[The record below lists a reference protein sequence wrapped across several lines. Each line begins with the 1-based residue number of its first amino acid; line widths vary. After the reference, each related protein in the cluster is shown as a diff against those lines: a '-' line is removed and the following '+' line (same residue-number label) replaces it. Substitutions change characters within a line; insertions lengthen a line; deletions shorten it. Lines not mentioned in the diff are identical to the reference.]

1 MPMTGART
9 CGSHAGAFVRTYSGF
24 SGAEVA
30 WLIGGC
36 SCAEVS
42 AGPIPTRGGF
52 SVCTMAGRALID
64 GSSSAIPSSDLDL
77 ERPRVL
83 LRVLSIP
90 GDAVDQF
97 RAAHRFL
104 GQVRV
109 RSRGGV
115 PVDIAAVDFLRH
127 GELVHVLLEQA
138 PAAML
143 AHEPHAVGQER
154 KGDGAVVVELHVVR
168 VLPGLAHA
176 VCVKPEHPPAVHA

>member
-9 CGSHAGAFVRTYSGF
+9 CGNHAGALVRTYSGF
-24 SGAEVA
+24 SGAEVV

-42 AGPIPTRGGF
+42 AGPIPTRGF

-64 GSSSAIPSSDLDL
+64 GSGSAIPSSDPDL

-83 LRVLSIP
+83 LRVLSVP
-90 GDAVDQF
+90 GDAIDQF

-115 PVDIAAVDFLRH
+115 PVDTDAVDFLRQ
-127 GELVHVLLEQA
+127 GEVGHVLLEQA
-138 PAAML
+138 PAARL
-143 AHEPHAVGQER
+143 GHEPPAAGPRRRVEVAG
-154 KGDGAVVVELHVVR
+154 VVEIL
-168 VLPGLAHA
+168 LMSD
-176 VCVKPEHPPAVHA
+176 

>member
-9 CGSHAGAFVRTYSGF
+9 CGNHAGALVRTYGGF
-24 SGAEVA
+24 SGAEVV
-30 WLIGGC
+30 WSIGGC
-36 SCAEVS
+36 SCTEVS
-42 AGPIPTRGGF
+42 AGPIRTRGGF

-64 GSSSAIPSSDLDL
+64 CSSSAIPSSDLDL

-83 LRVLSIP
+83 LRVLSVP

-115 PVDIAAVDFLRH
+115 PVDIDAVDFLRH
-127 GELVHVLLEQA
+127 GEVVHVLLEQA
-138 PAAML
+138 PAARL
-143 AHEPHAVGQER
+143 GHEPPAAGPRRRVEVAG
-154 KGDGAVVVELHVVR
+154 VVEIL
-168 VLPGLAHA
+168 LMSD
-176 VCVKPEHPPAVHA
+176 

>member
-9 CGSHAGAFVRTYSGF
+9 CGNHAGALVRTYRGF
-24 SGAEVA
+24 SGAEVL

-52 SVCTMAGRALID
+52 SVCTMAGRALI
-64 GSSSAIPSSDLDL
+64 GRSSSSISSSDPDL

-83 LRVLSIP
+83 LRVLSVP

-115 PVDIAAVDFLRH
+115 LVDVDAVDLLRH
-127 GELVHVLLEQA
+127 GQVVHLLLDQA
-138 PAAML
+138 PASVL
-143 AHEPHAVGQER
+143 RLKPHALGQER
-154 KGDGAVVVELHVVR
+154 TGTDAV
-168 VLPGLAHA
+168 LA
-176 VCVKPEHPPAVHA
+176 

>member
-9 CGSHAGAFVRTYSGF
+9 CGNHAGALVRTYSGF
-24 SGAEVA
+24 SAAEVV

-64 GSSSAIPSSDLDL
+64 GSSSAIPSSDPDL

-83 LRVLSIP
+83 LRVPSVP

-97 RAAHRFL
+97 RAAHPVLWQGR
-104 GQVRV
+104 G
-109 RSRGGV
+109 RSHRGV
-115 PVDIAAVDFLRH
+115 HVHIDAVD
-127 GELVHVLLEQA
+127 LL
-138 PAAML
+138 
-143 AHEPHAVGQER
+143 
-154 KGDGAVVVELHVVR
+154 LH
-168 VLPGLAHA
+168 
-176 VCVKPEHPPAVHA
+176 

>member
-1 MPMTGART
+1 MPMTGARP
-9 CGSHAGAFVRTYSGF
+9 CGNHAGALVRTYSGF

-42 AGPIPTRGGF
+42 AEPIPTRGGF

-64 GSSSAIPSSDLDL
+64 GSSSAIPSSEPDL
-77 ERPRVL
+77 ERPPLL
-83 LRVLSIP
+83 LRVLSVP

-109 RSRGGV
+109 RIHGGV
-115 PVDIAAVDFLRH
+115 PVDIDSGDVLCPSQV
-127 GELVHVLLEQA
+127 GHV
-138 PAAML
+138 
-143 AHEPHAVGQER
+143 
-154 KGDGAVVVELHVVR
+154 
-168 VLPGLAHA
+168 
-176 VCVKPEHPPAVHA
+176 

>member
-9 CGSHAGAFVRTYSGF
+9 CGNHAGALVRTYSGF
-24 SGAEVA
+24 SAAEVV

-64 GSSSAIPSSDLDL
+64 HSSSAIPSSGPDL

-83 LRVLSIP
+83 LRVLSVP

-109 RSRGGV
+109 RSHGGV
-115 PVDIAAVDFLRH
+115 PVDIDAVDFLRH
-127 GELVHVLLEQA
+127 GEVVHVLLEQA
-138 PAAML
+138 PAAVP
-143 AHEPHAVGQER
+143 AHLTPA
-154 KGDGAVVVELHVVR
+154 
-168 VLPGLAHA
+168 VLPAR
-176 VCVKPEHPPAVHA
+176 PADEGVPARD

>member
-9 CGSHAGAFVRTYSGF
+9 CGNHAGALVRTYGGF
-24 SGAEVA
+24 SGAEVV
-30 WLIGGC
+30 WSIGGC
-36 SCAEVS
+36 GCAEVS

-52 SVCTMAGRALID
+52 SVCTMAGRALI
-64 GSSSAIPSSDLDL
+64 GRYSSSIPSGDPDL

-83 LRVLSIP
+83 LRVLSVP

-115 PVDIAAVDFLRH
+115 PVDIDAVDFLRY
-127 GELVHVLLEQA
+127 GEVVHVLLEQA
-138 PAAML
+138 PAAVL
-143 AHEPHAVGQER
+143 SHEPHSLAQGR
-154 KGDGAVVVELHVVR
+154 KGDVAAGVEL
-168 VLPGLAHA
+168 L
-176 VCVKPEHPPAVHA
+176 